1 VCCYNRCHGNSVK
14 GLWTLWDYICYC
26 CVFTASDFRVILVDQ
41 YTSFFRIIYIYIY
54 IYIYNLRF
62 NRREDGEF
70 NVFERLTPRDA

>member
-26 CVFTASDFRVILVDQ
+26 CVFTASDFPIILVDQ
-41 YTSFFRIIYIYIY
+41 YTSFLELYIYFFF
-54 IYIYNLRF
+54 NLRF

-70 NVFERLTPRDA
+70 NVFKHLTPRDA